1 MNFAQRIHLLPFCD
15 LLNTFETVQK
25 EISRRNAFIDR
36 LPIHYL
42 KNLPLTVQSRDL
54 LYRIISEK
62 AVTPGANKP
71 GEKTIGDLFKLLRSE
86 DWLRIKY
93 LNSRCFLEIQ
103 DVLAGYKAP
112 LERYYGE
119 LQDTTAKR

>member
-25 EISRRNAFIDR
+25 EISRRNEFIDR
-36 LPIHYL
+36 LPTHHL

-54 LYRIISEK
+54 LYRIIGEK
-62 AVTPGANKP
+62 AVTPGATKP
-71 GEKTIGDLFKLLRSE
+71 GEKTLGDLFKLLRSE
-86 DWLRIKY
+86 DWLRIQY
-93 LNSRCFLEIQ
+93 LNNRCFLEIQ
-103 DVLAGYKAP
+103 DVLANYKAP

-119 LQDTTAKR
+119 LQANTSKR